1 LRQRAQE
8 DEMEQA
14 LKVKELELTDIKM
27 AQKNF
32 ELAVR
37 EVHQVM
43 KDIEDGVLEDGAK
56 VTLTLTFAFEPQKG
70 LEGVDVSCQ
79 GAIKLPKYPA
89 SSVHALRRLGRLKFV
104 QAEQDDL
111 PGIRGVRAPANLKS
125 IDGAPKEG

>member
-1 LRQRAQE
+1 MAE
-8 DEMEQA
+8 S
-14 LKVKELELTDIKM
+14 LKVKVLELADIKM

-43 KDIEDGVLEDGAK
+43 KDIEEGVLDEDAK
-56 VTLTLTFAFEPQKG
+56 VRLTLTFDFEPQKG

-89 SSVHALRRLGRLKFV
+89 SSVHALRRFGVLKFV
-104 QAEQDDL
+104 QAEQDEL
-111 PGIRGVRAPANLKS
+111 PGIKGVRAPANLKTV
-125 IDGAPKEG
+125 DAQGG